1 MTVWFVN
8 RQLALCG
15 RDEQRE
21 QPVLGEGEG
30 SLTASS
36 QLPGTL
42 GGEIWTGLNL
52 PLSVTILSVYS
63 LSPCLPPP
71 PLSSPAACPSPS
83 IQATEFV
90 LS

>member
-1 MTVWFVN
+1 M
-8 RQLALCG
+8 CG

-36 QLPGTL
+36 ELPGTL

-52 PLSVTILSVYS
+52 LLSYHYS
-63 LSPCLPPP
+63 LSILRLPASPP
-71 PLSSPAACPSPS
+71 SPRAACPSPS
-83 IQATEFV
+83 IQTTEFM
-90 LS
+90 LPAQHE